1 MNPRI
6 IDEMGFVVIGI
17 AARTSNAREVTTAG
31 IIGKQWGRFLQDNL
45 MEQIPNKTDSSIV
58 AVYTD
63 YAGDRDGEYIFVIGA
78 QVRSTGE
85 VPAGMVAKT
94 VPAGRYAVFTSPK
107 GPVEKVVV
115 ETWQQIWS
123 TPTSAL
129 GGDRTF
135 QADFEIYD
143 ERAADPTSAQV
154 EVHVGIRE
162 GKS

>member
-1 MNPRI
+1 
-6 IDEMGFVVIGI
+6 
-17 AARTSNAREVTTAG
+17 
-31 IIGKQWGRFLQDNL
+31 
-45 MEQIPNKTDSSIV
+45 
-58 AVYTD
+58 
-63 YAGDRDGEYIFVIGA
+63 
-78 QVRSTGE
+78 
-85 VPAGMVAKT
+85 
-94 VPAGRYAVFTSPK
+94 
-107 GPVEKVVV
+107 VEKVLV